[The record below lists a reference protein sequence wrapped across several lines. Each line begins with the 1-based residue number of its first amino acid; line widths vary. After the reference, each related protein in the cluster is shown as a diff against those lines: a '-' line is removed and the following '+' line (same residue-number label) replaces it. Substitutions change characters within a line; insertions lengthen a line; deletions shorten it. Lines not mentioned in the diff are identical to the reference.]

1 MDGDQDTCSV
11 TPRTPELR
19 WWQVKLSSPELIQ
32 AVSVTIK
39 SDNKQHFS
47 IFVIEILDG
56 SNALYKPCSEFEGV
70 LREPRVMFDCNEGK
84 GHFGDFV
91 YIRDD
96 RKNHEHF
103 GLCEVEVIPFT
114 ATDLDVIECKVSS
127 CLTMQQL
134 CVTCSPRTLCLLF
147 TATLCWLTTGART
160 GLALWPR
167 SSVTPAMCCMGTRTV
182 SAGTRARGRVWVGRH
197 VQAGP
202 RVSWSRVLIPRML
215 TTPTWSC
222 SMTP

>member
-1 MDGDQDTCSV
+1 MTNGVTCQSRVTCPGLAVDGDQDTCSV

-19 WWQVKLSSPELIQ
+19 WWQVELSSPELIQ

-70 LREPRVMFDCNEGK
+70 LREHRVMFDCNEGK

-114 ATDLDVIECKVSS
+114 ATDLNVIECKVGSI
-127 CLTMQQL
+127 
-134 CVTCSPRTLCLLF
+134 V
-147 TATLCWLTTGART
+147 
-160 GLALWPR
+160 
-167 SSVTPAMCCMGTRTV
+167 
-182 SAGTRARGRVWVGRH
+182 
-197 VQAGP
+197 
-202 RVSWSRVLIPRML
+202 
-215 TTPTWSC
+215 
-222 SMTP
+222 